1 MPVSP
6 ADAAAAEKALR
17 QDACRSIAQTA
28 GLTEKETVVLELVSL
43 GYTVARIAQERNVSE
58 NTVRTHTKGLY
69 RKLDVHSKQEVI
81 ELVEERMGK

>member
-17 QDACRSIAQTA
+17 QDAC
-28 GLTEKETVVLELVSL
+28 
-43 GYTVARIAQERNVSE
+43 
-58 NTVRTHTKGLY
+58 H
-69 RKLDVHSKQEVI
+69 KLDVHSKQEVI